1 VGADITAGINC
12 RGLGAKCLSNFW
24 GFGVF
29 TAVSLWLLCLLC
41 CCVFQF
47 FCRKAQNLKGVW
59 PPNCLSEM
67 AGEMITPRDDIEM
80 WSVRLDVS
88 PRFCMRVSAGRYE
101 PKRMSGSG
109 AASAE
114 EWITLSDVG
123 KANPTIQTTS
133 VVLSRVKASIDT
145 TGTFKYRR
153 LPKEDGTL
161 SDEVIYHKDV
171 SDTIENRAS
180 GIFQKKDEK
189 IDTLLA
195 RLRTFCDTKSVEKA
209 KVLVRRRLPPG
220 EIHRGH
226 YQAFIPRKCVYIGKT
241 VREWRSSYGS
251 GHKRYEAITEISRE
265 PFEGSIPVPITQW
278 GEIEG
283 ISGYNDTFRNM
294 RTGAIVA
301 FQEFQRTEI
310 VRGPKVDKYYLYPDL
325 NISWFLA
332 NIDYESVRGVV
343 DEDVRFVHP
352 DMPLSAYRQ
361 SRDLTFKEPLVMA
374 VFLPERVFRFQKT
387 YDPDWELMV

>member
-1 VGADITAGINC
+1 MVAVFAVLLCISIFLPETQKFE
-12 RGLGAKCLSNFW
+12 RGLPPPHCL
-24 GFGVF
+24 
-29 TAVSLWLLCLLC
+29 
-41 CCVFQF
+41 
-47 FCRKAQNLKGVW
+47 
-59 PPNCLSEM
+59 PEM

-109 AASAE
+109 AFADE

-161 SDEVIYHKDV
+161 SDEVIFHKDV
-171 SDTIENRAS
+171 ADVIENRAS
-180 GIFQKKDEK
+180 GFFWKKDEK

-226 YQAFIPRKCVYIGKT
+226 YQAFIPRKCVYIGQT
-241 VREWRSSYGS
+241 VREWRSPPHSS
-251 GHKRYEAITEISRE
+251 QRRYEAITEISRE
-265 PFEGSIPVPITQW
+265 PFEGSIPVPVSQW
-278 GEIEG
+278 GDIEG

-294 RTGAIVA
+294 RTGAIGSYH
-301 FQEFQRTEI
+301 EFQRDEI
-310 VRGPKVDKYYLYPDL
+310 VRGPKVEKYYLYPGL
-325 NISWFLA
+325 KISWFLA

-343 DEDVRFVHP
+343 EEDVRCVHP

-374 VFLPERVFRFQKT
+374 VFEPERVFRFQKT